1 LRRGLRVLLA
11 DVYWLTPGAAV
22 EGPGYVYI
30 SRGVV
35 EAVEPGEPGEEEQ
48 EAEMVAGGPGR
59 LVVPGFAY
67 AVLVPEAYP
76 LRGLAAEEGLGALE
90 AVTRMGAEDAY
101 YASLMML
108 ADAALNAYTRL
119 VLAAAEPAAAAKAAT
134 DAGLE
139 ATVLVPV
146 DPGCPAPLRPRSL
159 EDERRLA
166 AELGADLARIPM
178 EPLACS
184 PGAAPAAWQLDP
196 GSMTLTA
203 PHGAADP
210 LPAAPAAPPSPWSL
224 LAEKGAEA
232 WRLLVKAA
240 HLAAE
245 EGYTPLTGKAH
256 LAVLDLSEPPGWLP
270 SPEAACPRCLGPTT
284 PRVETVLSG
293 GRIVVD
299 GGEHLYI
306 GSEAAAEA
314 SRRLTARLRELLGRR
329 GGR

>member
-1 LRRGLRVLLA
+1 MRRGIRLLLA
-11 DVYWLTPGAAV
+11 DVYWLTPGGSV

-59 LVVPGFAY
+59 LVLPGFAY

-76 LRGLAAEEGLGALE
+76 ARGLAAGEGIAALE
-90 AVTRMGAEDAY
+90 PLARIGAEDAY
-101 YASLMML
+101 YATLMLL
-108 ADAALNAYTRL
+108 ADAGLNAYTRL

-134 DAGLE
+134 DAGIE

-146 DPGCPAPLRPRSL
+146 DPGCPAPLGPRSL

-166 AELGADLARIPM
+166 AELDADLARIPM

-196 GSMTLTA
+196 DTA
-203 PHGAADP
+203 SLSPPHGAAGP
-210 LPAAPAAPPSPWSL
+210 VPVALAAPPSPWSL
-224 LAEKGAEA
+224 LAEKGMEA
-232 WRLLVKAA
+232 WKLLVETA
-240 HLAAE
+240 HVAAE
-245 EGYTPLTGKAH
+245 EAYTPLTGKAH

-270 SPEAACPRCLGPTT
+270 SPAAACPRCLGPTT

-293 GRIVVD
+293 GRVIVD
-299 GGEHLYI
+299 GGEHLYV

-314 SRRLTARLRELLGRR
+314 SRRLTRRLNELLKQR
-329 GGR
+329 G